1 MLNVAYSGPS
11 REPFDLDAI
20 NARTTMIFGYPIL
33 KYWEF
38 FTSAEAPEVM
48 LENMDRGWEAAHPN
62 TFEGMRDLF
71 GVPGAFKQYLT
82 DSSKPSIEIKPYAAN
97 LELKDDWKAR
107 MKDGGFTAPL
117 NWYNARVQGVHYE
130 SDKTVLDENMAVKVP
145 VLFVGCDGDA
155 VCRKEMIKLP
165 KDAGLLPD
173 LTVETM
179 DTGHWP
185 MYEKPEELSELI
197 VRFIN
202 EKGL

>member
-1 MLNVAYSGPS
+1 M
-11 REPFDLDAI
+11 REPFDLNAI
-20 NARTTMIFGYPIL
+20 NARTSMVFGYPIL

-38 FTSAEAPEVM
+38 FTSAEAPEIM
-48 LENMDRGWEAAHPN
+48 LHNIDRGWEAAHPD

-82 DSSKPSIEIKPYAAN
+82 DSSVPSISTKSYAKDS
-97 LELKDDWKAR
+97 ELKEDWKAR

-117 NWYNARVQGVHYE
+117 NWYNARVQGVHFE
-130 SDKTVLDENMAVKVP
+130 SDMTVPDENMKVNVP
-145 VLFVGCDGDA
+145 MLFVGCNGDA
-155 VCRKEMIKLP
+155 VCRKEMISLP
-165 KDAGLLPD
+165 RDAGLIPD

-179 DTGHWP
+179 DAGHWP

-197 VRFIN
+197 VRFIK